1 MTRSQ
6 IVLICLLYLSD
17 GVFYDAVEIP
27 PPKITRKYKPCTGGK
42 SSQNCL
48 VECSLFD
55 AAPALLSWYNG
66 SDPLYNLTVSPHNTR
81 LYLEVDCQDQNS
93 YFNCTVSSSGVNQ
106 TTHLD
111 KNLICQPCP
120 ETTMMPVSE
129 GGSVTLSTH
138 LKERHNEDIE
148 WVYEE
153 NYLIAELH
161 GQNDDYHFC
170 DDGRFRD
177 RLQLDLKTGSLTI
190 KNISQIHSGTYEPK
204 ITDDSV
210 MARQCLS
217 YNVTVYDPLPLPV
230 ITKNSTRCSSSSKC
244 VVMCSV
250 NVTRVTLSWY
260 NGSRLNSSISVS
272 DLKSNFLCLEVK
284 YQDTNTYR
292 CVVNNSFV
300 NITTQLN
307 IGEFCKDQG
316 KYLGYLGFLG
326 LIILCPIC
334 YCLYKCQK
342 DASRGQHPVTYTVAL
357 GNAGTSGGHQGTSG
371 GHQETSGTAAQ
382 ENDASGQGTS
392 GNDAIEKTS
401 LIVRP
406 SSSQESVSSN
416 TLCCSKSQ

>member
-1 MTRSQ
+1 MNRSL
-6 IVLICLLYLSD
+6 IVVLCLLQLDDVSCD
-17 GVFYDAVEIP
+17 GLKTGMDNTHNAEIAT
-27 PPKITRKYKPCTGGK
+27 PKIT
-42 SSQNCL
+42 
-48 VECSLFD
+48 
-55 AAPALLSWYNG
+55 
-66 SDPLYNLTVSPHNTR
+66 
-81 LYLEVDCQDQNS
+81 
-93 YFNCTVSSSGVNQ
+93 
-106 TTHLD
+106 
-111 KNLICQPCP
+111 